1 MSEFPA
7 LNFQDFIYVDGGK
20 LVTDS
25 RRVAEV
31 HQKCHDDVLKLIRIR
46 VAEAGEW
53 GMRNF
58 VEAVYVNPRNQQ
70 CDPIFTMTKDGYC
83 FLAAK
88 LKGKQAVKYQIAYY
102 EAFDAM
108 AAFLKNQTVGIRF
121 RADRLNSIIASLKS
135 KVEPKLPT
143 LEAPEMIQ

>member
-58 VEAVYVNPRNQQ
+58 VERERRGPGH
-70 CDPIFTMTKDGYC
+70 DPGS
-83 FLAAK
+83 
-88 LKGKQAVKYQIAYY
+88 V
-102 EAFDAM
+102 
-108 AAFLKNQTVGIRF
+108 
-121 RADRLNSIIASLKS
+121 
-135 KVEPKLPT
+135 
-143 LEAPEMIQ
+143 